1 MEYKR
6 IIPENLNHP
15 IISSVFTEAEIK
27 PKTEE
32 NYIKALELIEAKWE
46 NYLIDLLN
54 RLNINASVK
63 PNKYSLPFKDELIF
77 TEPDC
82 PLFPKAYYAFMFAL
96 REFVKVILER
106 NLLKLRFYII
116 IELHSQTP
124 VNMGRFD
131 LDTADLT
138 IRFRYYGN

>member
-1 MEYKR
+1 MEYIR
-6 IIPENLNHP
+6 LIPENLNHR

-32 NYIKALELIEAKWE
+32 NYVKALEVIEAKWE

-63 PNKYSLPFKDELIF
+63 PDKYSLPFKDELIF
-77 TEPDC
+77 TKPDC
-82 PLFPKAYYAFMFAL
+82 ALFPKAYHSFMFAL
-96 REFVKVILER
+96 REFLKVILER
-106 NLLKLRFYII
+106 NLPKLRFYII
-116 IELHSQTP
+116 IELNPKDP
-124 VNMGRFD
+124 VNMGRFN

-138 IRFRYYGN
+138 IRLRYYGN